1 MAVLDRYKG
10 SLINALVHVYPSVTF
25 NDLMINS
32 SMLMSPLFF
41 IFFFSF
47 VSLYH
52 ELNYIAEHSNDY
64 WSEPKN
70 RRAFFMNIAAIMKF
84 DPLVPSNWYSIS
96 KSTIKSYKVVFFSSS
111 PSRLSLP
118 PYPFLFHIQ
127 NVNSVLNFYNGN
139 HVRALIQ
146 LFPEV
151 RFSQTN
157 FAMGMTYRIT
167 KSMRST
173 IDFS

>member
-25 NDLMINS
+25 NELMINS
-32 SMLMSPLFF
+32 SMSLFQ
-41 IFFFSF
+41 IFLSF

-52 ELNYIAEHSNDY
+52 ELNYIVEHSNDY
-64 WSEPKN
+64 WSESKN

-96 KSTIKSYKVVFFSSS
+96 KSTIKSYKVVFYSS

-118 PYPFLFHIQ
+118 PPIIPSYFI
-127 NVNSVLNFYNGN
+127 Y
-139 HVRALIQ
+139 RMLI
-146 LFPEV
+146 
-151 RFSQTN
+151 R
-157 FAMGMTYRIT
+157 Y
-167 KSMRST
+167 
-173 IDFS
+173 